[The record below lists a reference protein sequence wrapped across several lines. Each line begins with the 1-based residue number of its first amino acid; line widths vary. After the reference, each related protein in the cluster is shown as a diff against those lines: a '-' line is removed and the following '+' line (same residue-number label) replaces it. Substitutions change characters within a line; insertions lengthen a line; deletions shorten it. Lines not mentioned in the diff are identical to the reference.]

1 MSDILIPII
10 NTHWKS
16 GMSFP
21 PNSSVPNTAKTVAQ
35 ACTVTFQGNAS
46 NQLQQDAFFFLDHWY
61 QEDLGVM
68 ATTSIASPFCLVVS
82 DGVASSNYSQHCS
95 KAVVK
100 AVKSLWD
107 DKEKP
112 TSDKIHH
119 LLNQANHS
127 AKRHGA
133 AATLAM
139 IVSELSSDGIIKAT
153 ITHVGDSRVY
163 LLAEGASQWQCLT
176 RDHNLLNELIDEQAR
191 AKGQQAD
198 FADYNREGMAGSLYS
213 ITECFAISA
222 DESGLSSEAPQSAVR
237 TIYIKSGDCL
247 VICTDGIHD
256 LVPSDE
262 WQLISEETHLQNW
275 LIALK
280 DQVYDSE
287 GNAYDNGTAILVR
300 FD

>member
-1 MSDILIPII
+1 M
-10 NTHWKS
+10 T
-16 GMSFP
+16 FP
-21 PNSSVPNTAKTVAQ
+21 LNSSLPNTGKIVAQ
-35 ACTVTFQGNAS
+35 ACAITFQGNAS
-46 NQLQQDAFFFLDHWY
+46 NNLQQDAFFFLDHWY

-68 ATTSIASPFCLVVS
+68 AITSVASPFCLAVS

-95 KAVVK
+95 KAIVK
-100 AVKSLWD
+100 AIKSLWD
-107 DKEKP
+107 DRENL
-112 TSDKIHH
+112 TSDKIHY
-119 LLNQANHS
+119 LIKQANHS

-139 IVSELSSDGIIKAT
+139 VIGELSSEGTIKVT

-163 LLAEGASQWQCLT
+163 LLPKEASQWQCLT

-191 AKGQQAD
+191 AEGKQAE

-213 ITECFAISA
+213 ITECFALNA
-222 DESGLSSEAPQSAVR
+222 DESGLSSEAPESTVR
-237 TIYIKSGDCL
+237 TIEIKSGDCL

-256 LVPSDE
+256 LVPSYQ
-262 WQLISEETHLQNW
+262 WQLVSEETHLQDW
-275 LIALK
+275 LISLK

-287 GNAYDNGTAILVR
+287 GNAYDNGTAIIVR

>member
-1 MSDILIPII
+1 M
-10 NTHWKS
+10 
-16 GMSFP
+16 
-21 PNSSVPNTAKTVAQ
+21 PNTAKVVAQ
-35 ACTVTFQGNAS
+35 PCAITFQGNAS
-46 NQLQQDAFFFLDHWY
+46 NNLQQDAFFFLDDWY

-68 ATTSIASPFCLVVS
+68 AITSVASPFCLAVS
-82 DGVASSNYSQHCS
+82 DGVASSNYSKHRS

-107 DKEKP
+107 DKEKL

-119 LLNQANHS
+119 WLNQANHS
-127 AKRHGA
+127 AKRHGVA
-133 AATLAM
+133 AILAM

-163 LLAEGASQWQCLT
+163 LLSKEDFQWQCLT
-176 RDHNLLNELIDEQAR
+176 RDHNLLNELIDEEAM
-191 AKGQQAD
+191 AKRQQAK

-222 DESGLSSEAPQSAVR
+222 DESGLSSEAPDSTVQ
-237 TIYIKSGDCL
+237 TIDIKSGDCL

-256 LVPSDE
+256 LILSHE
-262 WQLISEETHLQNW
+262 WQLVSEETHLQNW

-280 DQVYDSE
+280 DQVYYSE
-287 GNAYDNGTAILVR
+287 GNAFDNGTATLVR